1 MIKQVPLKE
10 MIYMFEFVP
19 QAIVALPI
27 DEIVKQFGWD
37 VEKGHDDLDDYFGA
51 AAWLDGVHPFTVM
64 HYRGHPE
71 DTSTIYLPFNIREA
85 EKITHL
91 INRIASELKLP
102 AKKIT
107 WQRKDN
113 PEL

>member
-10 MIYMFEFVP
+10 MFSRFEFVP
-19 QAIVALPI
+19 QAIVALPVN
-27 DEIVKQFGWD
+27 EIIEQFGWHG
-37 VEKGHDDLDDYFGA
+37 EKGHDDLDEYFGA
-51 AAWLDGVHPFTVM
+51 AAWLEGVPFTVM

-71 DTSTIYLPFNIREA
+71 DTSTIYLPFDIRETD
-85 EKITHL
+85 KITHL
-91 INRIASELKLP
+91 ISRIASEMKLP
-102 AKKIT
+102 STKIT